1 MLEELKEKLSLL
13 EDTIIELQK
22 KRDFKALAE
31 AFNTFGINNFQ
42 CWDSVIPLD
51 KVLGLDEKKHKD
63 GIYPYGVSSIFFYSD
78 GHFSLNYYLGDILV
92 EYIILSK
99 DLFTHR
105 KTHGFLKKNE
115 KMATEEIENGVYSYS
130 LDLLKERKETA
141 ESNVYWIE
149 HFDEF
154 QKTCLNM
161 AQNYYQANKPNYKV
175 ELCVGCSQ
183 ADRIVAPAIVVL
195 DKGFQIGYIKIFQNK
210 YGDITLD
217 SCACGCG
224 HTEISIKNMAELED
238 IIQSCCRWLS

>member
-13 EDTIIELQK
+13 EETITELQK
-22 KRDFKALAE
+22 KRDFKALAKAME
-31 AFNTFGINNFQ
+31 TFGINNFQ

-78 GHFSLNYYLGDILV
+78 GRFSLKYYLGDIMV
-92 EYIILSK
+92 EHIIYSK
-99 DLFTHR
+99 DLFMHR

-115 KMATEEIENGVYSYS
+115 EMATEEIENGVYSYS

-141 ESNVYWIE
+141 ENNIYWIE

-154 QKTCLNM
+154 QKNCLDLSRK
-161 AQNYYQANKPNYKV
+161 YYQSNNPNYKV
-175 ELCVGCSQ
+175 DLYVGCSQ
-183 ADRIVAPAIVVL
+183 ADKRVAPAIVVL
-195 DKGFQIGYIKIFQNK
+195 DNGSQIGYIKIYQNR

-224 HTEISIKNMAELED
+224 HTEITIKNMTELED